1 MFAVHRKDT
10 NKRARNTKL
19 ASVFFIE
26 HVEFTAANRHT
37 IQSRLAI
44 HIKESKKRRMPEKLC
59 LLQQKTETIFARRP
73 IFIIFALV
81 LALYA
86 WSTTKTS
93 LLKKK
98 MENYIVSAR
107 KYRPDTFESVVAQK
121 SLTTTLK
128 NAIHSG
134 KLAHAYLFCGPRGVG
149 KTTCARIFAKT
160 INCTNPTGNGEPCN
174 QCESCQSFNQQRSYS
189 IYELDAASNNSVEDI
204 RSLNEQVRIPP
215 QVGKYKVYIIDE
227 VHMLS
232 QAAFNAFLKTLEEP
246 PAHAIFILA
255 TTEKHK
261 IIPTILSRCQIY
273 DFSRIEA
280 ADIIAHLKGI
290 AEKEKINYEY
300 EALRII
306 AQKSDGCMRDALSLF
321 DQMASFTQSDL
332 TYAKVIESL
341 NVLDYEY
348 YFRLTDFILE
358 KKTAQCLLLFNSIL
372 NKGFE
377 GNIFIEG
384 AASHFRDLLVN
395 SDDAT
400 GELFEGSPEL
410 RARYAE
416 QARRCTPKMLF
427 NAIRLCS
434 NCSLNYR
441 TSRNKRLQ
449 VELTLI
455 ELSQMSD
462 NDNDDG
468 GGRRPKILKPIFNKI
483 AQDTPQAQAVKAAQ
497 PEPATQHTQRSAV
510 TGSTT
515 QQVAAIATTQQST
528 PQPTTPTPAQ
538 AVQQGRPAELR
549 TRNEGGG
556 SLGKMFRK
564 SRTVIEAAPQS
575 EPIPV
580 VEAPKA
586 EETKPAITP
595 APSTVTIT
603 DATIAQAWTSFA
615 LLLPENERALA
626 DRMKIMSPKV
636 EEKDCFV
643 ISVDNQM
650 AADLFTSEG
659 KRICEGMAPFL
670 GNTVMKMR
678 IVVNK
683 VVVERHVSDKSKQYA
698 ILVEKNPLVERLRQE
713 LNLEIAR

>member
-1 MFAVHRKDT
+1 
-10 NKRARNTKL
+10 
-19 ASVFFIE
+19 
-26 HVEFTAANRHT
+26 
-37 IQSRLAI
+37 
-44 HIKESKKRRMPEKLC
+44 
-59 LLQQKTETIFARRP
+59 
-73 IFIIFALV
+73 
-81 LALYA
+81 
-86 WSTTKTS
+86 
-93 LLKKK
+93 

-107 KYRPDTFESVVAQK
+107 KYRPDTFETVVAQK

-160 INCTNPTGNGEPCN
+160 INCLNPTSDGEPCN
-174 QCESCQSFNQQRSYS
+174 ECESCQSFNQQRSYS

-280 ADIIAHLKGI
+280 SDIIGHLQNI
-290 AEKEKINYEY
+290 AAKENINAER

-321 DQMASFTQSDL
+321 DQMVSFTQGDL

-348 YFRLTDFILE
+348 YFRLTEFILDG
-358 KKTAQCLLLFNSIL
+358 KAHQSLLLFNEIL

-395 SDDAT
+395 SDAAT
-400 GELFEGSPEL
+400 APLFEGSEEL
-410 RARYAE
+410 RNRYTE
-416 QARRCTPKMLF
+416 QAKRCNPKMLF
-427 NAIRLCS
+427 KAIKLCN
-434 NCSLNYR
+434 NCGMNYR
-441 TSRNKRLQ
+441 TSRNKRLL

-455 ELSQMSD
+455 ELSQLGDGDSD
-462 NDNDDG
+462 DSG
-468 GGRRPKILKPIFNKI
+468 GHSPKMLKPIFNKLEPI
-483 AQDTPQAQAVKAAQ
+483 KQQTATENRSAAQ
-497 PEPATQHTQRSAV
+497 GSAGTGETARETAQQPRLTSPSTAPATPEV
-510 TGSTT
+510 
-515 QQVAAIATTQQST
+515 
-528 PQPTTPTPAQ
+528 PAQ
-538 AVQQGRPAELR
+538 PQVMQGRPQELQYANR
-549 TRNEGGG
+549 EGRSIGR
-556 SLGKMFRK
+556 MFSS
-564 SRTVIEAAPQS
+564 SRRSVSTVQTQQGEQTVLAATGQQTTNVAPQMPERKNIS
-575 EPIPV
+575 EQDV
-580 VEAPKA
+580 V
-586 EETKPAITP
+586 
-595 APSTVTIT
+595 
-603 DATIAQAWTSFA
+603 QAWMSYA
-615 LLLPENERALA
+615 LQLPEKERALA
-626 DRMKIMSPKV
+626 DRMKIMKPSLSK
-636 EEKDCFV
+636 EGRIT
-643 ISVDNQM
+643 ISVDNKL
-650 AADLFTSEG
+650 AAGLFEKEA
-659 KRICEGMAPFL
+659 KRITEGMSQFL
-670 GNTVMKMR
+670 NGNILKLETHINEV
-678 IVVNK
+678 I
-683 VVVERHVSDKSKQYA
+683 VERHVSDKGKQFE
-698 ILVEKNPLVERLRQE
+698 ILKGKNPLIEKLRKE

>member
-1 MFAVHRKDT
+1 
-10 NKRARNTKL
+10 
-19 ASVFFIE
+19 
-26 HVEFTAANRHT
+26 
-37 IQSRLAI
+37 
-44 HIKESKKRRMPEKLC
+44 
-59 LLQQKTETIFARRP
+59 
-73 IFIIFALV
+73 
-81 LALYA
+81 
-86 WSTTKTS
+86 
-93 LLKKK
+93 

-107 KYRPDTFESVVAQK
+107 KYRPDTFETVVSQK

-160 INCTNPTGNGEPCN
+160 INCTNPTENGEPCN

-280 ADIIAHLKGI
+280 GDIIAHLQGI
-290 AEKEKINYEY
+290 ANKEGINCEY

-321 DQMASFTQSDL
+321 DQMASFTQGDL
-332 TYAKVIESL
+332 TYTKVIDSL

-348 YFRLTDFILE
+348 YFRLTDFIIE
-358 KKTAQCLLLFNSIL
+358 KKASKCLLLFNEIL

-395 SDDAT
+395 SDQAT
-400 GELFEGSPEL
+400 AELFEGSSEL
-410 RARYAE
+410 RNRYIE
-416 QARRCTPKMLF
+416 QAKRCTPKMLF
-427 NAIRLCS
+427 KAIRLCS
-434 NCSLNYR
+434 DCSLNYR
-441 TSRNKRLQ
+441 TSRNKRLH
-449 VELTLI
+449 VELALI

-462 NDNDDG
+462 NDG
-468 GGRRPKILKPIFNKI
+468 EESRGRRPKILKPLFNTAEQSAQRVQSATPI
-483 AQDTPQAQAVKAAQ
+483 ADTTASKAA
-497 PEPATQHTQRSAV
+497 P
-510 TGSTT
+510 
-515 QQVAAIATTQQST
+515 IATSITREPS
-528 PQPTTPTPAQ
+528 PTPTVQQQTAPPSVQAPAQ
-538 AVQQGRPAELR
+538 PVIEGRPEGLR

-556 SLGKMFRK
+556 TLGRMFQR
-564 SRTVIEAAPQS
+564 SRTNIGNQPQQ
-575 EPIPV
+575 EEIQQPTV
-580 VEAPKA
+580 VETQKPIVA
-586 EETKPAITP
+586 EVV
-595 APSTVTIT
+595 TVKSFEIT
-603 DATIAQAWTSFA
+603 DASLGQAWTSYA
-615 LLLPENERALA
+615 LRLPENERALA
-626 DRMKIMSPKV
+626 DRMKIIVPKK
-636 EEKDCFV
+636 ESDTTFIIC
-643 ISVDNQM
+643 VDNPM
-650 AADLFTSEG
+650 AAELFSKEEEN
-659 KRICEGMAPFL
+659 ICEGMSRSL
-670 GNTVMKMR
+670 GGTKMKMR
-678 IVVNK
+678 IVINK
-683 VVVERHVSDKSKQYA
+683 VVVERHTSDKSKQFA
-698 ILVEKNPLVERLRQE
+698 MLIEKNPLIEKLHKE

>member
-1 MFAVHRKDT
+1 
-10 NKRARNTKL
+10 
-19 ASVFFIE
+19 
-26 HVEFTAANRHT
+26 
-37 IQSRLAI
+37 
-44 HIKESKKRRMPEKLC
+44 
-59 LLQQKTETIFARRP
+59 
-73 IFIIFALV
+73 
-81 LALYA
+81 
-86 WSTTKTS
+86 
-93 LLKKK
+93 

-107 KYRPDTFESVVAQK
+107 KYRPDTFETVVSQK

-160 INCTNPTGNGEPCN
+160 INCTNPTENGEPCN

-280 ADIIAHLKGI
+280 GDIIAHLQGI
-290 AEKEKINYEY
+290 ANKEGINCEY

-321 DQMASFTQSDL
+321 DQMTSFTQGDL
-332 TYAKVIESL
+332 TYAKVIDSL

-348 YFRLTDFILE
+348 YFRLTDFIIE
-358 KKTAQCLLLFNSIL
+358 KKAAQCLLLFNEIL

-395 SDDAT
+395 SDLAT
-400 GELFEGSPEL
+400 AELFEGSTEL
-410 RARYAE
+410 RNRYIE
-416 QARRCTPKMLF
+416 QAKRCTPKILF
-427 NAIRLCS
+427 KAIRLCS
-434 NCSLNYR
+434 DCSLNYR

-462 NDNDDG
+462 NDGEDG
-468 GGRRPKILKPIFNKI
+468 RGRRPKTLKPLFNT
-483 AQDTPQAQAVKAAQ
+483 ADQSEQRVQTGVPVTATALT
-497 PEPATQHTQRSAV
+497 PATEPKVTSGTVARQQTHVPQPHTQDQEARP
-510 TGSTT
+510 ST
-515 QQVAAIATTQQST
+515 QSPLQT
-528 PQPTTPTPAQ
+528 RP
-538 AVQQGRPAELR
+538 VQQRRPEGLR

-556 SLGKMFRK
+556 TLGGMFQR
-564 SRTVIEAAPQS
+564 SRNSIVNQPQQ
-575 EPIPV
+575 EEIQQPKI
-580 VEAPKA
+580 VETP
-586 EETKPAITP
+586 KPA
-595 APSTVTIT
+595 VTEVQNERQFEIT
-603 DATIAQAWTSFA
+603 DATLGQAWTSYA

-626 DRMKIMSPKV
+626 DRMKIIAPKK
-636 EEKDCFV
+636 ENDTTFT
-643 ISVDNQM
+643 ISVDNPM
-650 AADLFTSEG
+650 AAELFSREENS
-659 KRICEGMAPFL
+659 ICEGMRQFL
-670 GNTVMKMR
+670 GGAKMKMK

-683 VVVERHVSDKSKQYA
+683 IVVEVHTNDKRKQFA
-698 ILVEKNPLVERLRQE
+698 ILVEKNPLIEKLHKE

>member
-1 MFAVHRKDT
+1 
-10 NKRARNTKL
+10 
-19 ASVFFIE
+19 
-26 HVEFTAANRHT
+26 
-37 IQSRLAI
+37 
-44 HIKESKKRRMPEKLC
+44 
-59 LLQQKTETIFARRP
+59 
-73 IFIIFALV
+73 
-81 LALYA
+81 
-86 WSTTKTS
+86 
-93 LLKKK
+93 

-107 KYRPDTFESVVAQK
+107 KYRPDTFETVVSQK

-128 NAIHSG
+128 NAIYSG

-160 INCTNPTGNGEPCN
+160 INCTNPTENGEPCN

-280 ADIIAHLKGI
+280 GDIIAHLQGI
-290 AEKEKINYEY
+290 ANKEGINCEY

-321 DQMASFTQSDL
+321 DQMASFTQGDL
-332 TYAKVIESL
+332 TYTKVIDSL

-348 YFRLTDFILE
+348 YFRLTDFIIE
-358 KKTAQCLLLFNSIL
+358 KKASKCLLLFNEIL

-395 SDDAT
+395 SDQAT
-400 GELFEGSPEL
+400 AELFEGSSEL
-410 RARYAE
+410 RNRYIE
-416 QARRCTPKMLF
+416 QAKRCTPKMLF
-427 NAIRLCS
+427 KAIRLCS
-434 NCSLNYR
+434 DCSLNYR
-441 TSRNKRLQ
+441 TSRNKRLH
-449 VELTLI
+449 VELALI

-462 NDNDDG
+462 NDG
-468 GGRRPKILKPIFNKI
+468 EESRGRRPKILKPLFNTAEQSAQRVQSATPI
-483 AQDTPQAQAVKAAQ
+483 ADTTASKAA
-497 PEPATQHTQRSAV
+497 P
-510 TGSTT
+510 
-515 QQVAAIATTQQST
+515 IATSITREPS
-528 PQPTTPTPAQ
+528 PTPTVQQQTAPPSVQAPAQ
-538 AVQQGRPAELR
+538 PVIEGRPEGLR

-556 SLGKMFRK
+556 TLGRMFQR
-564 SRTVIEAAPQS
+564 SRTNIGNQPQQ
-575 EPIPV
+575 EEIQQPTV
-580 VEAPKA
+580 VEIQKPIVA
-586 EETKPAITP
+586 EVV
-595 APSTVTIT
+595 TVKSFEIT
-603 DATIAQAWTSFA
+603 DASLGQAWTSYA
-615 LLLPENERALA
+615 LRLPENERALA
-626 DRMKIMSPKV
+626 DRMKIIVPKK
-636 EEKDCFV
+636 ESDTTFIIC
-643 ISVDNQM
+643 VDNPM
-650 AADLFTSEG
+650 AAELFSKEEEN
-659 KRICEGMAPFL
+659 ICEGMSRSL
-670 GNTVMKMR
+670 GGTKMKMR
-678 IVVNK
+678 IVINK
-683 VVVERHVSDKSKQYA
+683 VVVERHTSDKSKQFA
-698 ILVEKNPLVERLRQE
+698 MLIEKNPLIEKLHKE

>member
-1 MFAVHRKDT
+1 MFY
-10 NKRARNTKL
+10 AR
-19 ASVFFIE
+19 
-26 HVEFTAANRHT
+26 
-37 IQSRLAI
+37 
-44 HIKESKKRRMPEKLC
+44 
-59 LLQQKTETIFARRP
+59 
-73 IFIIFALV
+73 FALP
-81 LALYA
+81 LCESYIWLFTLYIIE
-86 WSTTKTS
+86 
-93 LLKKK
+93 K

-134 KLAHAYLFCGPRGVG
+134 RLAHAYLFCGPRGVG

-160 INCTNPTGNGEPCN
+160 INCTNPTENGEPCN

-189 IYELDAASNNSVEDI
+189 IYELDAASNNSVDDI

-227 VHMLS
+227 VHMLTTS
-232 QAAFNAFLKTLEEP
+232 AFNAFLKTLEEP

-261 IIPTILSRCQIY
+261 VIPTILSRCQIY

-290 AEKEKINYEY
+290 AEKEEIHCDY

-321 DQMASFTQSDL
+321 DQMASFTQGDL
-332 TYAKVIESL
+332 TYTKVIESL

-348 YFRLTDFILE
+348 YFRLTDYIIE
-358 KKTAQCLLLFNSIL
+358 KKTAQCLLLFNDVL

-400 GELFEGSPEL
+400 AELFEGSTDL
-410 RARYAE
+410 RNRYTE
-416 QARRCTPKMLF
+416 QAKRCTPKMLF

-434 NCSLNYR
+434 NCSMNYR

-455 ELSQMSD
+455 ELSQMGESD
-462 NDNDDG
+462 SDDG
-468 GGRRPKILKPIFNKI
+468 GGLRPKILKPIFNKI
-483 AQDTPQAQAVKAAQ
+483 ANQTTQAQAAQ
-497 PEPATQHTQRSAV
+497 ATQAPQTAQNIQATNNTQ
-510 TGSTT
+510 TLP
-515 QQVAAIATTQQST
+515 QQSVAPAST
-528 PQPTTPTPAQ
+528 VSQRPAAPAPTI
-538 AVQQGRPAELR
+538 QGRPAELR
-549 TRNEGGG
+549 SRGEGGG
-556 SLGKMFRK
+556 TLGRMFQK
-564 SRTVIEAAPQS
+564 SRTVIETGTQS
-575 EPIPV
+575 TTPP
-580 VEAPKA
+580 AK
-586 EETKPAITP
+586 EETRVERPEPT
-595 APSTVTIT
+595 APSNAQIIIT
-603 DATIAQAWTSFA
+603 DAMLAQAWTSFA

-626 DRMKIMSPKV
+626 DRMKIMVPKV
-636 EEKDCFV
+636 ESQNSFI

-650 AADLFTSEG
+650 AADLFTREE
-659 KRICEGMAPFL
+659 KRICEGMSSFL
-670 GNTVMKMR
+670 GDTTMR
-678 IVVNK
+678 MRVVVNK
-683 VVVERHVSDKSKQYA
+683 VVVERHTSDKSKQYA
-698 ILVEKNPLVERLRQE
+698 LLVEKNPLVEKLRKE
-713 LNLEIAR
+713 LNLEVSR

>member
-1 MFAVHRKDT
+1 
-10 NKRARNTKL
+10 
-19 ASVFFIE
+19 
-26 HVEFTAANRHT
+26 
-37 IQSRLAI
+37 
-44 HIKESKKRRMPEKLC
+44 
-59 LLQQKTETIFARRP
+59 
-73 IFIIFALV
+73 
-81 LALYA
+81 
-86 WSTTKTS
+86 
-93 LLKKK
+93 

-134 KLAHAYLFCGPRGVG
+134 RLAHAYLFCGPRGVG

-160 INCTNPTGNGEPCN
+160 INCTNPTENGEPCN

-189 IYELDAASNNSVEDI
+189 IYELDAASNNSVDDI

-227 VHMLS
+227 VHMLTTS
-232 QAAFNAFLKTLEEP
+232 AFNAFLKTLEEP

-261 IIPTILSRCQIY
+261 VIPTILSRCQIY

-290 AEKEKINYEY
+290 AEKEGIHCDY

-321 DQMASFTQSDL
+321 DQMASFTQGDL
-332 TYAKVIESL
+332 TYTKVIESL

-348 YFRLTDFILE
+348 YFRLTDYIIE
-358 KKTAQCLLLFNSIL
+358 KKTAQCLLLFNDVL

-400 GELFEGSPEL
+400 AELFEGSTDL
-410 RARYAE
+410 RNRYTE
-416 QARRCTPKMLF
+416 QAKRCTPKMLF

-434 NCSLNYR
+434 NCSMNYR

-455 ELSQMSD
+455 ELSQMGESD
-462 NDNDDG
+462 SDDG
-468 GGRRPKILKPIFNKI
+468 GGLRPKILKPIFNKI
-483 AQDTPQAQAVKAAQ
+483 ANQTPQAQAAQ
-497 PEPATQHTQRSAV
+497 ATQAPQTAQNIQATNNTQTLPQQNVAPASTVSQRPATPAPAV
-510 TGSTT
+510 
-515 QQVAAIATTQQST
+515 
-528 PQPTTPTPAQ
+528 
-538 AVQQGRPAELR
+538 QGRPAELR
-549 TRNEGGG
+549 NRGEGGG
-556 SLGKMFRK
+556 TLGRMFQK
-564 SRTVIEAAPQS
+564 SRTVIETGTQS
-575 EPIPV
+575 TTPP
-580 VEAPKA
+580 AK
-586 EETKPAITP
+586 EETRVERPEPT
-595 APSTVTIT
+595 APSNAQIIIT
-603 DATIAQAWTSFA
+603 DAMLAQAWTSFA

-626 DRMKIMSPKV
+626 DRMKIMVPKV
-636 EEKDCFV
+636 ESQNSFI

-650 AADLFTSEG
+650 AADLFTREE
-659 KRICEGMAPFL
+659 KRICEGMSSFL
-670 GNTVMKMR
+670 GDTTMR
-678 IVVNK
+678 MRVVVNK
-683 VVVERHVSDKSKQYA
+683 VVVERHTSDKSKQYA
-698 ILVEKNPLVERLRQE
+698 LLVEKNPLVEKLRKE
-713 LNLEIAR
+713 LNLEVSR

>member
-1 MFAVHRKDT
+1 
-10 NKRARNTKL
+10 
-19 ASVFFIE
+19 
-26 HVEFTAANRHT
+26 
-37 IQSRLAI
+37 
-44 HIKESKKRRMPEKLC
+44 
-59 LLQQKTETIFARRP
+59 
-73 IFIIFALV
+73 
-81 LALYA
+81 
-86 WSTTKTS
+86 
-93 LLKKK
+93 

-107 KYRPDTFESVVAQK
+107 KYRPDTFETVVSQK

-160 INCTNPTGNGEPCN
+160 INCTNPTENGEPCN

-280 ADIIAHLKGI
+280 GDIIAHLQGI
-290 AEKEKINYEY
+290 ANKEGINCEY

-321 DQMASFTQSDL
+321 DQMASFTQGDL
-332 TYAKVIESL
+332 TYTKVIDSL

-348 YFRLTDFILE
+348 YFRLTDFIIE
-358 KKTAQCLLLFNSIL
+358 KKASKCLLLFNEIL

-395 SDDAT
+395 SDQAT
-400 GELFEGSPEL
+400 AELFEGSSEL
-410 RARYAE
+410 RNRYIE
-416 QARRCTPKMLF
+416 QAKRCTPKMLF
-427 NAIRLCS
+427 KAIRLCS
-434 NCSLNYR
+434 DCSLNYR
-441 TSRNKRLQ
+441 TSRNKRLH
-449 VELTLI
+449 VELALI

-462 NDNDDG
+462 NDG
-468 GGRRPKILKPIFNKI
+468 EESRGRRPKILKPLFNTAEQSAQRVQSATPI
-483 AQDTPQAQAVKAAQ
+483 ADTTASKAA
-497 PEPATQHTQRSAV
+497 P
-510 TGSTT
+510 
-515 QQVAAIATTQQST
+515 IATSITREPS
-528 PQPTTPTPAQ
+528 PTPTVQQQTAPPSVQAPAQ
-538 AVQQGRPAELR
+538 PVIEGRPEGLR

-556 SLGKMFRK
+556 TLGRMFQRSRTNIGNQPQQEEIQQPTVVEIQKPIVAEVVTVKSFEINDASLG
-564 SRTVIEAAPQS
+564 
-575 EPIPV
+575 
-580 VEAPKA
+580 
-586 EETKPAITP
+586 
-595 APSTVTIT
+595 
-603 DATIAQAWTSFA
+603 QAWTSYA
-615 LLLPENERALA
+615 LRLPENERALA
-626 DRMKIMSPKV
+626 DRMKIIVPKK
-636 EEKDCFV
+636 ESDTTFIIC
-643 ISVDNQM
+643 VDNPM
-650 AADLFTSEG
+650 AAELFSKEEEN
-659 KRICEGMAPFL
+659 ICEGMSRSL
-670 GNTVMKMR
+670 GGTKMKMR
-678 IVVNK
+678 IVINK
-683 VVVERHVSDKSKQYA
+683 VVVERHTSDKSKQFA
-698 ILVEKNPLVERLRQE
+698 MLIEKNPLIEKLHKE

>member
-1 MFAVHRKDT
+1 
-10 NKRARNTKL
+10 
-19 ASVFFIE
+19 
-26 HVEFTAANRHT
+26 
-37 IQSRLAI
+37 
-44 HIKESKKRRMPEKLC
+44 
-59 LLQQKTETIFARRP
+59 
-73 IFIIFALV
+73 
-81 LALYA
+81 
-86 WSTTKTS
+86 
-93 LLKKK
+93 

-107 KYRPDTFESVVAQK
+107 KYRPDTFETVVSQK

-160 INCTNPTGNGEPCN
+160 INCTNPTENGEPCN

-290 AEKEKINYEY
+290 ANNEGINCED

-321 DQMASFTQSDL
+321 DQMASFTQGDL
-332 TYAKVIESL
+332 TYAKVIDSL

-348 YFRLTDFILE
+348 YFRLTDFIIE
-358 KKTAQCLLLFNSIL
+358 KKTSQCLLLFNEIL

-395 SDDAT
+395 SDQAT
-400 GELFEGSPEL
+400 AELFEGSAEL
-410 RARYAE
+410 RNRYTE
-416 QARRCTPKMLF
+416 QAKRCTPQMLF
-427 NAIRLCS
+427 KAIRLCS

-441 TSRNKRLQ
+441 TSRNKRLH
-449 VELTLI
+449 VELALI

-462 NDNDDG
+462 NDGEDG
-468 GGRRPKILKPIFNKI
+468 RGRRPKILKPLFNTAGQD
-483 AQDTPQAQAVKAAQ
+483 AQRVQTGIPVTMTSQATETGTKAVDNTPAA
-497 PEPATQHTQRSAV
+497 PTATRQEA
-510 TGSTT
+510 
-515 QQVAAIATTQQST
+515 
-528 PQPTTPTPAQ
+528 TPTPAP
-538 AVQQGRPAELR
+538 R
-549 TRNEGGG
+549 
-556 SLGKMFRK
+556 
-564 SRTVIEAAPQS
+564 
-575 EPIPV
+575 
-580 VEAPKA
+580 
-586 EETKPAITP
+586 
-595 APSTVTIT
+595 
-603 DATIAQAWTSFA
+603 
-615 LLLPENERALA
+615 
-626 DRMKIMSPKV
+626 
-636 EEKDCFV
+636 
-643 ISVDNQM
+643 
-650 AADLFTSEG
+650 
-659 KRICEGMAPFL
+659 
-670 GNTVMKMR
+670 
-678 IVVNK
+678 
-683 VVVERHVSDKSKQYA
+683 
-698 ILVEKNPLVERLRQE
+698 RLRWS
-713 LNLEIAR
+713 LPWAARFAVWAASPRAAA